1 MLNQL
6 QKINNKMTIESRYQN
21 LENILNVQATIPAN
35 QSKLS
40 VEVNNIKFDDYLVCN
55 PSVSNFWNINN
66 ISEKLNNN
74 KITGEV
80 FIPFTNASKV
90 NCTNEYWNITDN
102 ADVFYPPANSV
113 TIPPIDVK
121 YLTFNTPESTN
132 QQSLFTFQED
142 ENLFQFRN
150 LPAGYELKPKARSNL
165 LYTDYTRPDIFGNS
179 TKYES
184 NKNVLGGVYNT
195 RYSNDSGRFLIFK
208 SKIPELRIVCCEYAD
223 AAPKQCYLN
232 RLQNLVLNGE
242 NNTDTVI
249 YNSQTDTTNTF
260 LANIKNWCVMPYCG
274 FRMDVY
280 VPNDRPELLNEPM
293 STFFEIFYS
302 PFSVN
307 DNIPLLIKNN
317 YYLND
322 SHFELGTCNRR
333 SMILDSTTKK
343 RLLSGL
349 YLPVSN
355 QTTNYELQISYDNS
369 INNVYVFNFN
379 HINIIPSYVNN
390 YNRDKFWSVIN
401 TSQPTDL
408 NLNNGTNRSYQ
419 FLYFVLNTT
428 DGKSFTFDKNKLEL
442 RLIDK
447 SLNNHILAESGISE
461 NYYSSALLNYSPTII
476 SESRPLT
483 QSYNF
488 VLSSLNSRNVTGG
501 RVITF
506 ITPTIPIEF
515 KSSIYTYGFLKSTTF
530 IFLDTINAFT
540 SIKFPFN
547 CYEVFDINN
556 TYIQFENNYVKFSPI
571 IFNDPTQ
578 LYFEI
583 SGSRQF
589 APNDNNLQGS
599 NSLKF
604 IFKIK
609 NQGTSINDS
618 TPVTF
623 RTYATSSNLIEP
635 QIFEL
640 SNTPT
645 LIIPNSKRSF
655 IIELTGGDA
664 SLLSLVNFKNY
675 IKSSNI
681 STLNSLNTNL
691 INIELPIFL
700 EQNNNFIIMQ
710 YLRTNP
716 SSPPQGYYQ
725 YSNFYKNNNNF
736 VFQFTITPSDIA
748 NEYAYKIL
756 IFQPYGDLSSIAFAG
771 IRYNNAN
778 ETKSTTVIIPNG
790 WYVGAD
796 AVTELIKYF
805 KILFPNMTLTF
816 NKFTNKITYTTT
828 TDYIVNFSQKLDILT
843 ESNAQ
848 LYGFPQNARI
858 IFNAGETIES
868 PDEIDFFYKSRFS
881 FINVQLLNFSNY
893 GFLSESLT
901 LIKLIAQTNKGQ
913 LSYTYLNNFEKTLP
927 KRMVLSNLSLVL
939 TDGLNNEIAP
949 LEPVY
954 IQFLIKCFN

>member
-6 QKINNKMTIESRYQN
+6 QKINNKMTIESRYKN

-35 QSKLS
+35 ESKINI
-40 VEVNNIKFDDYLVCN
+40 EVNNIKFDDYLVCN

-66 ISEKLNNN
+66 ISEKLGNNT
-74 KITGEV
+74 ITGEV

-90 NCTNEYWNITDN
+90 NCTNEYWNINDN

-121 YLTFNTPESTN
+121 NLTFNTPETTN
-132 QQSLFTFQED
+132 TQSLFSFQED

-150 LPAGYELKPKARSNL
+150 LQAGYELRPKARSNL
-165 LYTDYTRPDIFGNS
+165 LTTDYTRPDIFGNA
-179 TKYES
+179 TRYES
-184 NKNVLGGVYNT
+184 NVNVLGGVYNT

-208 SKIPELRIVCCEYAD
+208 SKIPELRIVCCEYAP
-223 AAPKQCYLN
+223 PKQCYLN
-232 RLQNLVLNGE
+232 RLQNLVLTGE
-242 NNTDTVI
+242 NNTDKVV
-249 YNSQTDTTNTF
+249 YNTQQDTSNTF
-260 LANIKNWCVMPYCG
+260 ISSIKNWCVMPYCG

-280 VPNDRPELLNEPM
+280 VPNDRTNLLNEPL

-322 SHFELGTCNRR
+322 SHFELGTCTRR
-333 SMILDSTTKK
+333 NMLLASTTKK

-349 YLPVSN
+349 YLPVGN

-379 HINIIPSYVNN
+379 HINIVPSYVNN

-401 TSQPTDL
+401 INQAEDL
-408 NLNNGTNRSYQ
+408 SLNNGNNRSYQ

-428 DGKSFTFDKNKLEL
+428 AGTNFTFDKNKLEL

-447 SLNNHILAESGISE
+447 TLNNHILAESGISE
-461 NYYSSALLNYSPTII
+461 NYYPSALLPYSPTIM
-476 SESRPLT
+476 SETKPLT
-483 QSYNF
+483 ESYNF
-488 VLSSLNSRNVTGG
+488 ILSPLNFRNVTGG

-506 ITPTIPIEF
+506 ITPTTPINF
-515 KSSIYTYGFLKSTTF
+515 QSRIYTYGFLKSQTF
-530 IFLDTINAFT
+530 ILYDNINGST

-547 CYEVFDINN
+547 CYEVFDVNN
-556 TYIQFENNYVKFSPI
+556 TYIQVEGNYIKFSPM
-571 IFNDPTQ
+571 IFNDPTE
-578 LYFEI
+578 LYFEV
-583 SGSRQF
+583 SGSKQF
-589 APNDNNLQGS
+589 NPDRNNLEAGS
-599 NSLKF
+599 RMKF

-618 TPVTF
+618 TEVTF

-645 LIIPNSKRSF
+645 LVIPNSKRSF
-655 IIELTGGDA
+655 IIELTGGNA
-664 SLLSLVNFKNY
+664 SSLSLVNFKNY

-681 STLNSLNTNL
+681 NSLDSQKTNL

-700 EQNNNFIIMQ
+700 ERDNNFIIMQ
-710 YLRTNP
+710 YLKTDP

-736 VFQFTITPSDIA
+736 VFQFNITSSILA
-748 NEYAYKIL
+748 NQYAYRIL
-756 IFQPYGDLSSIAFAG
+756 IFQLYSDLNGIAFNG
-771 IRYNNAN
+771 IRYNNAL
-778 ETKSTTVIIPNG
+778 ETKTSIVTIPDG

-796 AVTELIKYF
+796 AVSELIKYF
-805 KILFPNMTLTF
+805 KILFPDMTLTF

-828 TDYIVNFSQKLDILT
+828 TDYIVNFSQKTDVVS

-848 LYGFPQNARI
+848 LYGFPQNSRI
-858 IFNAGETIES
+858 IFTKDEPIIS
-868 PDEIDFFYKSRFS
+868 PLEIDFFYKSRFS

-927 KRMVLSNLSLVL
+927 KRMVLSNLSIVL

-954 IQFLIKCFN
+954 LQFLIRCFN